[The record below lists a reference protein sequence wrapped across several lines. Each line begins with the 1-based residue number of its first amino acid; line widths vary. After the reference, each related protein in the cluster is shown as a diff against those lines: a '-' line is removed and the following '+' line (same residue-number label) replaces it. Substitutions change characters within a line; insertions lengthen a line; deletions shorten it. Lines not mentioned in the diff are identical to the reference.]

1 MGVDGGPVGGEWNGY
16 GFGKAGVGAVEVPDL
31 QGVAIG
37 EEEQLVVGAGVG
49 KKLVWVVG
57 EM

>member
-1 MGVDGGPVGGEWNGY
+1 MDGGPVGGEWNGY